1 MTISNFYAISKTV
14 MSTKF
19 PITHSSCK
27 DSRLMTLGCETTVS
41 KFGSA
46 TEGCDQESTQMPE
59 SHRDK
64 FKTIR
69 KTDTCTF
76 F

>member
-27 DSRLMTLGCETTVS
+27 DSRLMTLGCETIVS

-46 TEGCDQESTQMPE
+46 TGKQESTQMPE

>member
-1 MTISNFYAISKTV
+1 

-19 PITHSSCK
+19 PRTHSSCK
-27 DSRLMTLGCETTVS
+27 DSRLMTLGCETIVS
-41 KFGSA
+41 KFVSA

-69 KTDTCTF
+69 KTETENSCSNIF
-76 F
+76 EQEIISLP